1 MHALLLSITRDDI
14 GDWFNDHGIPVI
26 GAVMIAFVASAIV
39 RYVVPHALRPAI
51 ERQMEGRPRVEVDRR
66 AETLSGVIVRTAEL
80 IFLTLAL
87 FTVLPEFGFDIRAV
101 LAGVSITAVAVGLG
115 AQSLVRDALNGV
127 FILSENQYGRGDVV
141 TIYAGGVPPLNGT
154 VEDVTLR
161 RTVLRDIDGIV
172 YSVPNGSV
180 IVAAN
185 LTRDEPR
192 VRVSVPV
199 HATSDLAAVR
209 RIADE
214 TGAALAADP
223 EYANR
228 VLEPPRYVGVDNID
242 MNGVAVQVNGAV
254 RPGTQ
259 REIAVVLRAR
269 LLEAFQRE
277 GVKTPWG

>member
-1 MHALLLSITRDDI
+1 MTPLLLDLTRDDF
-14 GDWFNDHGIPVI
+14 GDWFNDHGTPVI
-26 GAVMIAFVASAIV
+26 GAIVLAFVASAIV

-51 ERQMEGRPRVEVDRR
+51 ERQMEGRPQLEVDRR
-66 AETLSGVIVRTAEL
+66 AETLSGVIVRTAQF
-80 IFLTLAL
+80 IFFVLAL

-115 AQSLVRDALNGV
+115 AQSLVRDALNGI
-127 FILSENQYGRGDVV
+127 FILTENQYGRGDIV
-141 TIYAGGVPPLNGT
+141 TVYSGGVPPLMGT

-161 RTVLRDIDGIV
+161 RTVLRDIDGVV
-172 YSVPNGSV
+172 YSVPNGAV
-180 IVAAN
+180 IVSAN
-185 LTRDEPR
+185 LTRDFPR

-209 RIADE
+209 RIADDV
-214 TGAALAADP
+214 GQALMNDP
-223 EYANR
+223 EYAER
-228 VLEPPRYVGVDNID
+228 MIEAPKYVGVDSID

-254 RPGTQ
+254 KPGSQ
-259 REIAVVLRAR
+259 RDIAVVLRAR

>member
-1 MHALLLSITRDDI
+1 
-14 GDWFNDHGIPVI
+14 V
-26 GAVMIAFVASAIV
+26 IAFVASAIV

-51 ERQMEGRPRVEVDRR
+51 ERQMEGRPTIEVDRR
-66 AETLSGVIVRTAEL
+66 AATLSGVIVRTAEL
-80 IFLTLAL
+80 IFITLAL

-115 AQSLVRDALNGV
+115 AQSLVRDALNGI
-127 FILSENQYGRGDVV
+127 FILTENQYGRGDLV
-141 TIYAGGVPPLNGT
+141 TVYAAGVPPLNGT

-161 RTVLRDIDGIV
+161 RTVIRDFDGV
-172 YSVPNGSV
+172 EYSIPNGAV

-192 VRVSVPV
+192 VRVAVPV
-199 HATSDLAAVR
+199 HAASDLSVVR
-209 RIADE
+209 RVADE
-214 TGAALAADP
+214 VGAALAQDP
-223 EYANR
+223 EYADR
-228 VLEPPRYVGVDNID
+228 IVEPPRYIGVDGID

-254 RPGTQ
+254 RPGNQ
-259 REIAVVLRAR
+259 RDIAIALRAR

>member
-1 MHALLLSITRDDI
+1 MHTLLLDLTRDDA
-14 GDWFNDHGIPVI
+14 GDWFNDHGVPVI
-26 GAVMIAFVASAIV
+26 GAVVIAFVASALV
-39 RYVVPHALRPAI
+39 RYIVPRALRPAI
-51 ERQMEGRPRVEVDRR
+51 ERQMEGRARVEVDRR

-80 IFLTLAL
+80 IFITLAL

-115 AQSLVRDALNGV
+115 AQSLVRDALNGI
-127 FILSENQYGRGDVV
+127 FILTENQYGRGDLITV
-141 TIYAGGVPPLNGT
+141 YAAGVPPVNGT

-161 RTVLRDIDGIV
+161 RTVLRDIDGVV
-172 YSVPNGSV
+172 YSIPNGAV
-180 IVAAN
+180 LVAAN

-209 RIADE
+209 RIVDDA
-214 TGAALAADP
+214 GVALAADP
-223 EYANR
+223 EYAER
-228 VLEPPRYVGVDNID
+228 IIVPPRYIGVDSID
-242 MNGVAVQVNGAV
+242 MNGVGVQVNGAV
-254 RPGTQ
+254 RPGAQ

>member
-1 MHALLLSITRDDI
+1 MYAPLLDLTRDDV
-14 GDWFNDHGIPVI
+14 GDWFNDHGVPVI
-26 GAVMIAFVASAIV
+26 GAIAFAFVASAIV

-66 AETLSGVIVRTAEL
+66 ADTLTGVIVRTAEL
-80 IFLTLAL
+80 ILITLAL

-127 FILSENQYGRGDVV
+127 FILTENQYGRGDMITV
-141 TIYAGGVPPLNGT
+141 YSAGVPPLNGT

-161 RTVLRDIDGIV
+161 RTVLRDIDGVV
-172 YSVPNGSV
+172 YSIPNGSV

-192 VRVSVPV
+192 VRISVPV
-199 HATSDLAAVR
+199 HITSDLAAVR
-209 RIADE
+209 RIVDE
-214 TGAALAADP
+214 AGAALAAEP
-223 EYANR
+223 AYAER
-228 VLEPPRYVGVDNID
+228 IIEPPRYVGIDSID

-254 RPGTQ
+254 RPGAQ
-259 REIAVVLRAR
+259 REIAVALRSR
-269 LLEAFQRE
+269 LLEAFQRA